1 MVVLG
6 LADLTQ
12 NQLVEF
18 QQVENKGDP
27 VIPHTVL
34 GHLLRVLG
42 SGRDPLCPTSMIRV
56 SKEPLMIR
64 KWRKSKKNW
73 SPKIFRVLVFL
84 IIDPE
89 CSRGWGA
96 GGGGVVV
103 LIQSCDPINSWFL
116 S

>member
-1 MVVLG
+1 MFVQG
-6 LADLTQ
+6 LEDLTE
-12 NQLVEF
+12 NQLVEL

-56 SKEPLMIR
+56 SKEPLMFL

-73 SPKIFRVLVFL
+73 
-84 IIDPE
+84 
-89 CSRGWGA
+89 
-96 GGGGVVV
+96 
-103 LIQSCDPINSWFL
+103 
-116 S
+116 

>member
-12 NQLVEF
+12 NQLVEL

-56 SKEPLMIR
+56 SKEPLMFL

-73 SPKIFRVLVFL
+73 
-84 IIDPE
+84 
-89 CSRGWGA
+89 
-96 GGGGVVV
+96 
-103 LIQSCDPINSWFL
+103 
-116 S
+116 